1 MNAHKRFELHIQC
14 SIVHSKFQIMTHN
27 FQVYSNLQYLLQVQV
42 QAQQRYSNALT
53 TKMIPYS
60 HKIAQKFKVSEPH
73 KTLTCMIPPISLP
86 LFSNQHFIQL
96 TKDNKGLL
104 EAYSR
109 VECKCMVI

>member
-1 MNAHKRFELHIQC
+1 MYQKIQVM
-14 SIVHSKFQIMTHN
+14 SHHYQSF
-27 FQVYSNLQYLLQVQV
+27 SRSQYLLQVQV

-60 HKIAQKFKVSEPH
+60 HKIAQKFKVSESY